1 MHKGGTNRKV
11 KASQQMCP
19 QPEVQLEPT
28 RRLESLIVCFDLS
41 NIFHGEKNQN
51 LRNLKFF

>member
-41 NIFHGEKNQN
+41 NIFHGKKNQN